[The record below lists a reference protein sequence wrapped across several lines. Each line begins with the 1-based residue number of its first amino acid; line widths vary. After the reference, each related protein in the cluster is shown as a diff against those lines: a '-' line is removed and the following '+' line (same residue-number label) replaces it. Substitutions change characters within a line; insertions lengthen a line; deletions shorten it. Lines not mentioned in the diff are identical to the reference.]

1 MFTAGWRVPLKIPKD
16 NCRKFKPSSKS
27 TEAGWD
33 NKRKADGDTFTHPNK
48 RIKLQEIQNTS
59 SNLPKGHR
67 PHVVLTGYT
76 VREKEKY
83 SDVSSC
89 AVNSEYITAFP
100 SFFTC
105 TSSLLHNTKFLY
117 CQNYLLNI
125 LFVVFIR

>member
-100 SFFTC
+100 SFLPVPVRYYITPSFYIVKIIYSIFC
-105 TSSLLHNTKFLY
+105 LLFL
-117 CQNYLLNI
+117 
-125 LFVVFIR
+125 